1 MARLELSLSA
11 LDEQYKGQ
19 IMKVEAQVEE
29 EKLKTAEL
37 SEKINELETELDE
50 KSQEIIITGKKS
62 NNLVRE
68 RERGD
73 GGSVYI
79 FKIRSKT

>member
-19 IMKVEAQVEE
+19 IMKLEAQVEE
-29 EKLKTAEL
+29 EKLKTTEL
-37 SEKINELETELDE
+37 SEKISELETELDE

-68 RERGD
+68 EREEMEG
-73 GGSVYI
+73 VIYM

>member
-1 MARLELSLSA
+1 
-11 LDEQYKGQ
+11 
-19 IMKVEAQVEE
+19 MKLEAQVEE

-37 SEKINELETELDE
+37 SGKISELETELDE

-68 RERGD
+68 ERG
-73 GGSVYI
+73 GERGGRGSVYM

>member
-1 MARLELSLSA
+1 MSA

-19 IMKVEAQVEE
+19 IMKLEAQVEE

-37 SEKINELETELDE
+37 SEKISELETELDE

-68 RERGD
+68 EREEMEGV
-73 GGSVYI
+73 SYM

>member
-19 IMKVEAQVEE
+19 IMKLEAQVEE

-37 SEKINELETELDE
+37 SEKISELETELDE

-68 RERGD
+68 REGERGD
-73 GGSVYI
+73 GGSDLHV
-79 FKIRSKT
+79 